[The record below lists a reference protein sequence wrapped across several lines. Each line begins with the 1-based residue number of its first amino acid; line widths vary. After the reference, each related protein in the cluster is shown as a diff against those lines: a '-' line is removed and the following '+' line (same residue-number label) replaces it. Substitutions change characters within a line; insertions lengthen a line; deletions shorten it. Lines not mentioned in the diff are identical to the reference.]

1 MFFENGA
8 DACSQLMNRSDR
20 GPGGYR
26 RVVLEKVSVQ
36 QLLVYNIHQ
45 LLAAFSMAQP
55 VKTKSRVQL
64 YITFGNCV
72 IRRFVV
78 MYDCMVG
85 QILRGGGVNSCNQ
98 GRHLR
103 ISRSVGRLVAQPRER

>member
-1 MFFENGA
+1 
-8 DACSQLMNRSDR
+8 MNRSDR
-20 GPGGYR
+20 GPAGYR

-85 QILRGGGVNSCNQ
+85 QILRGGRGQ
-98 GRHLR
+98 
-103 ISRSVGRLVAQPRER
+103 

>member
-45 LLAAFSMAQP
+45 LLAAFSMTQP
-55 VKTKSRVQL
+55 VETKSKVEL
-64 YITFGNCV
+64 YCIFGN
-72 IRRFVV
+72 
-78 MYDCMVG
+78 
-85 QILRGGGVNSCNQ
+85 VNSLLCM
-98 GRHLR
+98 
-103 ISRSVGRLVAQPRER
+103 IV